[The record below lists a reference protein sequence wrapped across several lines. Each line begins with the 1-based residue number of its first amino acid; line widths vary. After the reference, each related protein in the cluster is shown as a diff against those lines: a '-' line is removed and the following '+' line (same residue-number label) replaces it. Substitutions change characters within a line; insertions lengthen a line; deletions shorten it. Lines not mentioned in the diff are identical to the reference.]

1 MYHVFH
7 IDVKMPETIE
17 AFKQIGYFLEK
28 YLPKKTG
35 TEN

>member
-1 MYHVFH
+1 
-7 IDVKMPETIE
+7 MPETIE

-35 TEN
+35 TES